1 MNKRDV
7 ILNMIDGTAPSN
19 YTPAAFFMHF
29 RPDHLEGQP
38 AIDRHLE
45 YFKATGM
52 DILKVQFEQ
61 TLSSAISIAKP
72 EDWSNI
78 PPCRADFFEPTLHV
92 VREMVKAVKAEAP
105 VIVTLYSPFMW
116 FRYLAETDIVT
127 SHFKEDPEAMKKGLD
142 IFTDY
147 VLQLVRACKQAGVD
161 GFYASTQGGES
172 FRFKGTDIFQKYI
185 KPSDL
190 AVWDEL
196 MDLPVNILHVCDYH
210 GGYDDLTSFLEYPGQ
225 IVSCGLN
232 VGGQTLTSKQ
242 LAELFKR
249 PFMGGLDRLGSIVNG
264 DSDTIRRLTTD
275 LLADAPDRF
284 ILGADCTVP
293 GETPW
298 ENLKTAIDTAHQ
310 YQK

>member
-7 ILNMIDGTAPSN
+7 ILNMVNGTKTSQ
-19 YTPAAFFMHF
+19 YVPAAFFMHF

-38 AIDRHLE
+38 AIDKHLE

-61 TLSSAISIAKP
+61 TLSTAISITKP
-72 EDWSNI
+72 EDWAAI
-78 PPCRADFFEPTLHV
+78 PPCPADFFEPTLHV
-92 VREMVKAVKAEAP
+92 VHELVKAVKPEAL
-105 VIVTLYSPFMW
+105 VLMTLYSPFMW
-116 FRYLAETDIVT
+116 FNFLAEPEVVIA
-127 SHFKEDPEAMKKGLD
+127 HFKEDSKATKKGLD

-147 VLQLVRACKQAGVD
+147 VLQLVRVCKQAGVD

-190 AVWDEL
+190 AVWEEL
-196 MDLPVNILHVCDYH
+196 KDSPVNILHVCDNH
-210 GGYDDLTSFLEYPGQ
+210 GGYDDLTPFLDYPGQ

-232 VGGQTLTSKQ
+232 MGGQTFSPKQ
-242 LAELFKR
+242 MSDLFKR
-249 PFMGGLDRLGSIVNG
+249 PFMGGLERLGTIVDG
-264 DSDTIRRLTTD
+264 DPDTIQRLVTD

-293 GETPW
+293 GETPR
-298 ENLKTAIDTAHQ
+298 ENLKTAIDTAHS